1 MSNKSIVDLSLP
13 NALAL
18 NFLPGDDVAL
28 IGPANPDDNREAHI
42 CIMRQ
47 IGDKLEVLSVAHGPL
62 SVCKQLYD
70 QWTSEEPLASCL
82 QQINRSLIN

>member
-1 MSNKSIVDLSLP
+1 MTKTTLSHHSLP

-28 IGPANPDDNREAHI
+28 IGPADPTDTREAHI

-47 IGDKLEVLSVAHGPL
+47 IGDKLEALSVAHGPL
-62 SVCKQLYD
+62 AICKQLYA

-82 QQINRSLIN
+82 QQIDRSMIN